1 MSKTAPANLKG
12 TSAGGNEATLE
23 MKLDHNNM
31 MKNLKSKK
39 SKVTIPRLVKTT
51 KAPPVRAYPGEVTI
65 PEKKILDAIYFDDL
79 IAEEEALM
87 NENVT
92 EELTSEELM
101 RDPEYLKI
109 DQSKLPLEMFDN
121 VELEALD
128 RTPEEWV
135 ATNSTASTPY
145 YHSGEWIWRPVA
157 VKGFDPIAKEYN
169 VHFLPNGIMK
179 KVKRLNLQFDIENAD
194 KFKARRNMAESARTE
209 AKQIMR
215 LDFFVEQQPTNEIRI
230 ISKKSIHKIHERIID
245 GLPINIP
252 FPDPDTRVGK
262 VLRNLTGDIIHFY
275 TRTMKRTVLYAK
287 LSGPFQKIDAI
298 ARCKQLRLPGPPVKP
313 AVPRYGKV
321 HCPDYP
327 FYERVQRIENLHYSS
342 IREVLNVYR
351 WLHNK
356 WIQTFQFYNF
366 YDDKLANLTL
376 PCPLK
381 QFKDLQ
387 TEKLEDMI
395 KVLQKDFHRAF
406 MDQFMDWVQDV
417 YDFFQSNLNV
427 YLHSA
432 LHKLFRVLDLK
443 LGTFLRSI
451 LLSSLNTWQN
461 LVTQYTDIQ
470 ESERIRLPQTKDE
483 GGNDEEKGI
492 DETEPIEIEED
503 DLIARIRKRL
513 SLRRTELTFPIQP
526 RTPLFQ
532 VELVLTG
539 DRIVLEPSLEDMQV
553 CFIQLIDKM
562 IIAMR
567 SFYSIDKD
575 TMSLLILEPRIL
587 FNVGAGDPLF
597 SDVDTAI
604 RKTKATINDRLQ
616 KSMIAPT
623 KLCKMF
629 NEYAWLVRDDV
640 NDYLENYMAR
650 DPPPTAADYSE
661 ELEKLN
667 RAMEEVTELS
677 FSNENFYLVNL
688 STETISALLI
698 SRARELR
705 DGLSQIIAN
714 ECRQNNVAVIDQ
726 YNAILDRIAEKPA
739 NEKQL
744 ADLRDFIETSKTTVA
759 ELKKTVSDIRGTL
772 KLLEK
777 YNIPLTVEDMGLS
790 WSTLEY
796 PSKVEHSGKEVEI
809 ALEAD
814 KIRMMDRL
822 ALQKDQFEKTI
833 EQLGNEVKAGM
844 LLDDYNDREKVV
856 EKINALMDS
865 IHDAKRKGEDFN
877 MREKVF
883 GFAPTDYVILEQYE
897 EKLMPIYKLWNMV
910 SDFYNSKNDWLNG
923 DFKELEGNK
932 IEEAVTDWWKTSYK
946 LAKSLEEEYP
956 GASSCS
962 MRLREDTTEFRKNMP
977 VIQSLASKALK
988 RRHWEALSEL
998 LGKNIDPEEDLT
1010 LQALLDLDAAAHIE
1024 SIQEVTI
1031 AAEKEYNLEKSLN
1044 SMIKEWQSIEFEVK
1058 DYKTSGTYVV
1068 GGIDEI
1074 ISLLDDHIVKTQT
1087 MRGSPYIR
1095 PIEKECKNWEHKL
1108 KYAQSMLDEVIA
1120 CQRTWMYLEP
1130 IFGSEDIMRQLP
1142 TEAKR
1147 FQGVDTLWRKTMAE
1161 AHQDPNFMTMADP
1174 DKRIEEKFKK
1184 ANEKLEEITKGL
1196 NDYLE
1201 MKRLYFPRFFFLSND
1216 ELLEILSQTKEPR
1229 AVQPHLGKCFEG
1241 INKVKFEKDLKISQ
1255 IISAEGEE
1263 VNLDRPVDPENP
1275 ANKGNVEK
1283 WLLEI
1288 ESIQWESVRT
1298 LTVGSLAE
1306 YPKIHRKQWIL
1317 NWPAQVILGVSS
1329 VFWTQEVTAALV
1341 AGGGKALIECNN
1353 KLDMQLKDMVAL
1365 VRGKLSKLER
1375 KTLGALTT
1383 IDVHN
1388 RDVVAKMVDLGTKDV
1403 TDFEWMSQLR
1413 YYWEDAWKDGQAVKK
1428 GMKTLVARIVNARC
1442 LYGYEYL
1449 GNTMRLVITALT
1461 DRCYRTM
1468 IGAVDLLYGGAPE
1481 GPAGTGKTETVKDL
1495 SKAVAIH
1502 CVVFNC
1508 SDGLDYLA
1516 MAKFFKGLAG
1526 CGSWCCFDEFN
1537 RINIEVLSVI
1547 AQQILVINQAKREN
1561 KEMFHFEGTY
1571 MKLNQN
1577 CNVFIT
1583 MNPGYAGRAEL
1594 PDNLKALFR
1603 PCAMMVPDYA
1613 MIGEIRLY
1621 SFGFEAARENA
1632 QKIVRVLQ
1640 LSSEQL
1646 SSQKHYDYGMRAV
1659 NSILVAAGNLRQQLG
1674 DDPEWDEAKI
1684 VLRSINDVN
1693 LAKFLVEDL
1702 PLFKGI
1708 TSDLFPGVVL
1718 PKADY
1723 GVLMECLKET
1733 GDAGVEVAP
1742 DNLYY
1747 LENKPEYINKT
1758 IQLYEMVLVRHG
1770 VMVVGQTCSGKTA
1783 TVHHLAK
1790 AMTKACN
1797 DGSTLF
1803 ERVQIHTIN
1812 PKSVTSK
1819 QLYGLFDENTHEF
1832 VEGILAVTFRKCAK
1846 DTSPDRKWMMFDGP
1860 VDAVWI
1866 ENMNTVLDD
1875 NKKLC
1880 LTSGEIIKM
1889 SDPMTMFFEAEDL
1902 EQASPATVS
1911 RVGMIFCETR
1921 NIGWMAIRNI
1931 WLKSLT
1937 SAQLKDHFDYLSG
1950 LFDWIF
1956 PMISYFVAKYCKQPT
1971 QMASQELIFSLTRLL
1986 KCLID
1991 AVDGDPVAGISTGD
2005 PNKSIEG
2012 CFLFAVVWSVGACVD
2027 GDGRK
2032 RFDEL
2037 FRKILRAEI
2046 YETAEY
2052 ADFLIKN
2059 PDYVPDEN
2067 RKSMIAPPDEG
2078 FVYDYIFDAKSNK
2091 WSNWLEGQPT
2101 YKIARDA
2108 TFNSIVVPTIDTIRN
2123 EWVLERLLKRGYH
2136 VLCTGDTGTGKS
2148 VSIKNKLLSGMPSNF
2163 NSIALNFSAQTS
2175 ANQTQDLIDSKLD
2188 KRRKG
2193 VIGPPLGMTTIVFVD
2208 DLNMPAKEEYGAQPP
2223 IEILRQWMDH
2233 RGWYDRKENEFRRL
2247 VDIQFCAA
2255 MGPPGGGRTRITQR
2269 YVRHFNLINFV
2280 NFSNESLARVFG
2292 TILDW
2297 RLNQGFSNNIKGL
2310 SASTIQATL
2319 NVYNTIAASLLPT
2332 PAKSHYTFN
2341 LRDLSKVF
2349 QGILTGDVNTIK
2361 EKDQFIRLWSHEC
2374 MRVFHDR
2381 LIDDSDRAW
2390 FKQLIGSV
2398 VKECFNADFDKMK
2411 GEHANIIFCNFADPK
2426 SLTKPYVELVDRTN
2440 LPKVMGD
2447 YLEDYNQMTTK
2458 PMNLVLFESAV
2469 EHIAR
2474 ISRII
2479 NQPYGNA
2486 LLVGVGGSGRKSLT
2500 TLAVSIAD
2508 FELFTIE
2515 ITKSYGINEWRED
2528 IKSMMNKAGVQNKP
2542 TVFMMDDTQI
2552 VKETFLEDINGILN
2566 TGEVANLFN
2575 SEEMGV
2581 IMESLSK
2588 ACQEVGVNPGIPAE
2602 VYNFFISRVRTN
2614 LHLVLC
2620 LSPIG
2625 ESFRTRLRMFP
2636 SLVNCCTI
2644 DWFTEWPDQALRS
2657 VANFFLTGVDLEP
2670 KIKEGVVDVCV
2681 DMQQKVVG
2689 LSKKY
2694 QLEMG
2699 RHYYVTP
2706 TSYLE
2711 LINTFKKLLNV
2722 QRQEVYDA
2730 KARYDNGLSKLLDT
2744 ANQVNDMQV
2753 YLEDLQPKL
2762 KEATVATDAL
2772 LVKISADRIVA
2783 NEQSVIVNAE
2793 AKKCDEQAREATD
2806 LKVSCENDLAE
2817 AIPAL
2822 EAAEKALKNLDKSD
2836 IVEMKAMKKPSN
2848 AIKMTMAAICIML
2861 EVKPD
2866 KKVKD
2871 GDPRIDPYWGPAT
2884 KELLNDPRF
2893 LQRLQT
2899 YDRDNMDPDVVSKA
2913 KGFTDDPEFDPEVV
2927 AKKGSV
2933 AAAGLAK
2940 WVHAMVKYD
2949 RVARLV
2955 APKRAALKQ
2964 AEATLKEAQETL
2976 ALKQAALKEVMDK
2989 VAELERSL
2997 KEAEDKKIALKNQ
3010 VEDCEAKLRRA
3021 DALIKGLGGE
3031 KTRWTEMSKVLAEKY
3046 DNVTGDIVLS
3056 AGVIAYMGAFIAS
3069 YREDAI
3075 RQWSSLLRS
3084 KNITCSEG
3092 FKLQDVLGSPVQIR
3106 SWVINRLPNDSFSIE
3121 NGIMLFR
3128 SNRWPLMID
3137 PQGQANKWVKKME
3150 ETSGLK
3156 VVKQNQGNFVRT
3168 IENAVQFGSPVL
3180 LENVPE
3186 SLDPILEPILLKQI
3200 VIAGGVATIRLGD
3213 ATIEYDKGFRL
3224 YITTKLRNPHYP
3236 PELCVKVNLL
3246 NFMATAE
3253 GLQDQML
3260 GRVVAM
3266 EQKELELQRQQLIIE
3281 DAENQRQLKE
3291 IEDKILY
3298 LLKNAEGNILDDEV
3312 LIDTLGDSKKTS
3324 NIIQEKVKIAEQTQN
3339 RIAKVRQGYIPVAFQ
3354 ASQLFFCIADLGIV
3368 DPMYQYSLDWYINL
3382 YEMSIEQAEKSKHL
3396 EERLKNLNECFT
3408 YILYRNV
3415 CRSLFEKDKLLFSFL
3430 LTTKIMLGNKSLDF
3444 QELKFFLQG
3453 STSMDLIEP
3462 NPYKDWLADNL
3473 WNNILTL
3480 CELPFFHGANDFKQ
3494 FFKSNSTKFEEIIN
3508 SNTPTDHLQTI
3519 LLNFD
3524 KNLETFRKLCILR
3537 CIRPDVVVPYIQQ
3550 FIAEKMGNKFIEPP
3564 PFNMKECFADSKC
3577 TTPLIFV
3584 LTPGAAPMTELLKL
3598 AEEMGY
3604 SNKLQAI
3611 SLGQGQGPIAE
3622 NAIQEA
3628 SDKGSWV
3635 CLQNCHLSISWM
3647 PTLEKICEE
3656 FTEDTLHPNFRLWLT
3671 SEPSVAFPAFVL
3683 QNGVKMTNE
3692 PAKGMRANLLGSLY
3706 QVDDSWFESCNRK
3719 NEFKKMLFGLCFFH
3733 ASVRERRKFGP
3744 LGWNIQYVFSAPD
3757 LRISMD
3763 QLRIFLDDLRPD
3775 DSIPFAALAYLVGEC
3790 NYGGRVTD
3798 DKDRRCIMN
3807 ILDDFYNPK
3816 ILKDDYLFSPSGI
3829 YYAPV
3834 PGSLESYREYVRA
3847 LPYNE
3852 GPEVFGLH
3860 DNANITCAITE
3871 TNALLDTALSLQPR
3885 SVSGE
3890 GKGWGEILDELARDI
3905 GNKIPAPYDIE
3916 KALIMFPVRYEES
3929 MNTVLTQELIRFNRL
3944 TMTLTSSLKEVQ
3956 KAIKGLV
3963 LMSAELEQMGN
3974 SMVIGRVPSLWA
3986 AVAYPSLKPLGSWVN
4001 DLLER
4006 LHFLKNWMDNGT
4018 SPPVYWISGF
4028 FFTQAFITGTLQ
4040 NYARKHAIP
4049 IDKAEFDFRV
4059 LTPAEVESAN
4069 NTKPEDG
4076 AFIRGLFMEGAR
4088 WDVKT
4093 HVIAESNPRELFVAM
4108 PYIHLNPKLRTDVPL
4123 VEGVPEQYT
4132 GYTNGTAHVYMCP
4145 VYKTSFRQGVLST
4158 TGHSTNFVMFL
4169 RIPMAKQHKQKHWIK
4184 RGVALL
4190 TQLDS

>member
-1 MSKTAPANLKG
+1 
-12 TSAGGNEATLE
+12 
-23 MKLDHNNM
+23 
-31 MKNLKSKK
+31 
-39 SKVTIPRLVKTT
+39 
-51 KAPPVRAYPGEVTI
+51 
-65 PEKKILDAIYFDDL
+65 
-79 IAEEEALM
+79 
-87 NENVT
+87 
-92 EELTSEELM
+92 
-101 RDPEYLKI
+101 
-109 DQSKLPLEMFDN
+109 
-121 VELEALD
+121 
-128 RTPEEWV
+128 
-135 ATNSTASTPY
+135 
-145 YHSGEWIWRPVA
+145 
-157 VKGFDPIAKEYN
+157 
-169 VHFLPNGIMK
+169 
-179 KVKRLNLQFDIENAD
+179 
-194 KFKARRNMAESARTE
+194 
-209 AKQIMR
+209 
-215 LDFFVEQQPTNEIRI
+215 
-230 ISKKSIHKIHERIID
+230 
-245 GLPINIP
+245 
-252 FPDPDTRVGK
+252 
-262 VLRNLTGDIIHFY
+262 
-275 TRTMKRTVLYAK
+275 
-287 LSGPFQKIDAI
+287 
-298 ARCKQLRLPGPPVKP
+298 
-313 AVPRYGKV
+313 
-321 HCPDYP
+321 
-327 FYERVQRIENLHYSS
+327 
-342 IREVLNVYR
+342 
-351 WLHNK
+351 
-356 WIQTFQFYNF
+356 
-366 YDDKLANLTL
+366 
-376 PCPLK
+376 
-381 QFKDLQ
+381 
-387 TEKLEDMI
+387 
-395 KVLQKDFHRAF
+395 
-406 MDQFMDWVQDV
+406 
-417 YDFFQSNLNV
+417 
-427 YLHSA
+427 
-432 LHKLFRVLDLK
+432 
-443 LGTFLRSI
+443 
-451 LLSSLNTWQN
+451 
-461 LVTQYTDIQ
+461 
-470 ESERIRLPQTKDE
+470 
-483 GGNDEEKGI
+483 
-492 DETEPIEIEED
+492 
-503 DLIARIRKRL
+503 
-513 SLRRTELTFPIQP
+513 
-526 RTPLFQ
+526 
-532 VELVLTG
+532 
-539 DRIVLEPSLEDMQV
+539 
-553 CFIQLIDKM
+553 
-562 IIAMR
+562 
-567 SFYSIDKD
+567 
-575 TMSLLILEPRIL
+575 
-587 FNVGAGDPLF
+587 
-597 SDVDTAI
+597 
-604 RKTKATINDRLQ
+604 
-616 KSMIAPT
+616 
-623 KLCKMF
+623 
-629 NEYAWLVRDDV
+629 
-640 NDYLENYMAR
+640 
-650 DPPPTAADYSE
+650 
-661 ELEKLN
+661 
-667 RAMEEVTELS
+667 
-677 FSNENFYLVNL
+677 
-688 STETISALLI
+688 
-698 SRARELR
+698 
-705 DGLSQIIAN
+705 
-714 ECRQNNVAVIDQ
+714 
-726 YNAILDRIAEKPA
+726 
-739 NEKQL
+739 
-744 ADLRDFIETSKTTVA
+744 
-759 ELKKTVSDIRGTL
+759 
-772 KLLEK
+772 
-777 YNIPLTVEDMGLS
+777 
-790 WSTLEY
+790 
-796 PSKVEHSGKEVEI
+796 
-809 ALEAD
+809 
-814 KIRMMDRL
+814 
-822 ALQKDQFEKTI
+822 
-833 EQLGNEVKAGM
+833 M
-844 LLDDYNDREKVV
+844 LL
-856 EKINALMDS
+856 
-865 IHDAKRKGEDFN
+865 
-877 MREKVF
+877 
-883 GFAPTDYVILEQYE
+883 
-897 EKLMPIYKLWNMV
+897 
-910 SDFYNSKNDWLNG
+910 
-923 DFKELEGNK
+923 
-932 IEEAVTDWWKTSYK
+932 
-946 LAKSLEEEYP
+946 
-956 GASSCS
+956 
-962 MRLREDTTEFRKNMP
+962 
-977 VIQSLASKALK
+977 
-988 RRHWEALSEL
+988 
-998 LGKNIDPEEDLT
+998 
-1010 LQALLDLDAAAHIE
+1010 
-1024 SIQEVTI
+1024 
-1031 AAEKEYNLEKSLN
+1031 
-1044 SMIKEWQSIEFEVK
+1044 
-1058 DYKTSGTYVV
+1058 
-1068 GGIDEI
+1068 
-1074 ISLLDDHIVKTQT
+1074 
-1087 MRGSPYIR
+1087 
-1095 PIEKECKNWEHKL
+1095 
-1108 KYAQSMLDEVIA
+1108 
-1120 CQRTWMYLEP
+1120 
-1130 IFGSEDIMRQLP
+1130 
-1142 TEAKR
+1142 
-1147 FQGVDTLWRKTMAE
+1147 
-1161 AHQDPNFMTMADP
+1161 
-1174 DKRIEEKFKK
+1174 
-1184 ANEKLEEITKGL
+1184 
-1196 NDYLE
+1196 
-1201 MKRLYFPRFFFLSND
+1201 
-1216 ELLEILSQTKEPR
+1216 
-1229 AVQPHLGKCFEG
+1229 
-1241 INKVKFEKDLKISQ
+1241 
-1255 IISAEGEE
+1255 
-1263 VNLDRPVDPENP
+1263 
-1275 ANKGNVEK
+1275 
-1283 WLLEI
+1283 
-1288 ESIQWESVRT
+1288 
-1298 LTVGSLAE
+1298 
-1306 YPKIHRKQWIL
+1306 
-1317 NWPAQVILGVSS
+1317 
-1329 VFWTQEVTAALV
+1329 
-1341 AGGGKALIECNN
+1341 
-1353 KLDMQLKDMVAL
+1353 
-1365 VRGKLSKLER
+1365 
-1375 KTLGALTT
+1375 
-1383 IDVHN
+1383 
-1388 RDVVAKMVDLGTKDV
+1388 
-1403 TDFEWMSQLR
+1403 
-1413 YYWEDAWKDGQAVKK
+1413 
-1428 GMKTLVARIVNARC
+1428 
-1442 LYGYEYL
+1442 
-1449 GNTMRLVITALT
+1449 
-1461 DRCYRTM
+1461 
-1468 IGAVDLLYGGAPE
+1468 
-1481 GPAGTGKTETVKDL
+1481 DL

-1571 MKLNQN
+1571 MKLNPN

-1708 TSDLFPGVVL
+1708 TSDLFPGVIL

-1723 GVLMECLKET
+1723 EVLTKCLNET
-1733 GDAGVEVAP
+1733 ANNGVEVAP
-1742 DNLYY
+1742 ENMYY
-1747 LENKPEYINKT
+1747 LETKPEYINKT

-1783 TVHHLAK
+1783 TIHHLAK
-1790 AMTKACN
+1790 AMTLAN
-1797 DGSTLF
+1797 NEGSDLF
-1803 ERVQIHTIN
+1803 AKVQIHTIN

-1880 LTSGEIIKM
+1880 LNSGEIIKM

-1921 NIGWMAIRNI
+1921 NIGWQAVRNI
-1931 WLKSLT
+1931 WLRFLPTTT
-1937 SAQLKDHFDYLSG
+1937 SDHQDYLSG
-1950 LFDWIF
+1950 LFDWMF
-1956 PMISYFVAKYCKQPT
+1956 PIISYLVTKWCKQPT
-1971 QMASQELIFSLTRLL
+1971 TMAPQELIFSLTRLL
-1986 KCLID
+1986 KCMLDFDDGMASD
-1991 AVDGDPVAGISTGD
+1991 ATKA
-2005 PNKSIEG
+2005 IEG
-2012 CFLFAVVWSVGACVD
+2012 SFLFSTIWSVGACVD
-2027 GDGRK
+2027 GEGRK
-2032 RFDEL
+2032 KFDHM
-2037 FRKILRAEI
+2037 FRQILNGEI
-2046 YETAEY
+2046 YGTPEF
-2052 ADFLIKN
+2052 ADFKIKN
-2059 PDYVPDEN
+2059 PDYIADEN
-2067 RKSMIAPPDEG
+2067 RKAIVGIPEEG
-2078 FVYDYIFDAKSNK
+2078 AVYDYLFDAKTAK
-2091 WSNWLEGQPT
+2091 WVNWLEGQPT
-2101 YKIARDA
+2101 FKIPREA

-2123 EWVLERLLKRGYH
+2123 EWILEKLLKKGFH
-2136 VLCTGDTGTGKS
+2136 VLCTGETGTGKS

-2163 NSIALNFSAQTS
+2163 NSISLNFSAQTS

-2193 VIGPPLGMTTIVFVD
+2193 VIGPPLGMVTIVFVD

-2297 RLNQGFSNNIKGL
+2297 RLNQGFANPVKQL
-2310 SASTIQATL
+2310 SGAAVQATL
-2319 NVYNTIAASLLPT
+2319 NIYNTIAASLLPT

-2349 QGILTGDVNTIK
+2349 QGMLMCDPNSVK
-2361 EKDQFIRLWSHEC
+2361 EKESFIRLWAHEC

-2381 LIDDSDRAW
+2381 LIDDQDRSW
-2390 FKQLIGSV
+2390 FKDLIAATS
-2398 VKECFNADFDKMK
+2398 KEVFNADFHKVK
-2411 GEHANIIFCNFADPK
+2411 GEHANLIFCNFGDPK
-2426 SLTKPYVELVDRTN
+2426 SLTKPYVELIDRSN
-2440 LPKVMGD
+2440 LPKIMAD

-2458 PMNLVLFESAV
+2458 PMNLVLFESAI

-2515 ITKSYGINEWRED
+2515 ITKSYGMNEWRED
-2528 IKSMMNKAGVQNKP
+2528 IKSMMNKAGCLNKP

-2575 SEEMGV
+2575 AEEMGAV
-2581 IMESLSK
+2581 MEALSK
-2588 ACQEVGVNPGIPAE
+2588 PCQEAGINPGVPAE
-2602 VYNFFISRVRTN
+2602 VYNFFVSRVRTN

-2644 DWFTEWPDQALRS
+2644 DWFTEWPEEALRS
-2657 VANFFLTGVDLEP
+2657 VANFFLASIELDAPV
-2670 KIKEGVVDVCV
+2670 KKGVVDVCV
-2681 DMQQKVVG
+2681 DMQQRVVT
-2689 LSKKY
+2689 LSKRY
-2694 QLEMG
+2694 LAEMG

-2711 LINTFKKLLNV
+2711 LINTFKNLLNV
-2722 QRQEVYDA
+2722 QRQEVWDA

-2762 KEATVATDAL
+2762 KEATIATDAL

-2783 NEQSVIVNAE
+2783 NEQSVIVEAE
-2793 AKKCDEQAREATD
+2793 AKKCNEQAREANE

-2822 EAAEKALKNLDKSD
+2822 EAAERALKNLDKSD

-2848 AIKMTMAAICIML
+2848 AIKMTMAAISIML
-2861 EVKPD
+2861 GVKPD

-2893 LQRLQT
+2893 LNRLQT
-2899 YDRDNMDPDVVSKA
+2899 YDRDNMDPAVVASA

-2955 APKRAALKQ
+2955 APKRAALKE
-2964 AEATLKEAQETL
+2964 AETTLKEAQENL
-2976 ALKQAALKEVMDK
+2976 SIKQAALKEVTDK
-2989 VAELERSL
+2989 VAELERGL
-2997 KEAEDKKIALKNQ
+2997 KEAEEKKIALKNQ

-3031 KTRWTEMSKVLAEKY
+3031 KTRWTEMSKQLAETY
-3046 DNVTGDIVLS
+3046 NNVTGDIVLA
-3056 AGVIAYMGAFIAS
+3056 AGVIAYLGAFIAS
-3069 YREDAI
+3069 YRDDAI
-3075 RQWSSLLRS
+3075 KQWSSLLRQKS
-3084 KNITCSEG
+3084 IPCSEG
-3092 FKLQDVLGSPVQIR
+3092 FKLQETLGSPVLIR

-3121 NGIMLFR
+3121 NGIMLFK

-3150 ETSGLK
+3150 EHRQLK

-3200 VIAGGVATIRLGD
+3200 VVAGGVATIRLGD
-3213 ATIEYDKGFRL
+3213 ATIEYDKNFRL

-3266 EQKELELQRQQLIIE
+3266 EQKELELQRQQLIVE

-3324 NIIQEKVKIAEQTQN
+3324 NIIQEKVKVAEQTQV

-3354 ASQLFFCIADLGIV
+3354 AAHLFFCIADLASV
-3368 DPMYQYSLDWYINL
+3368 DPMYQYSLDWYIAL
-3382 YEMSIEQAEKSKHL
+3382 YEMSIEQAEKAKHL
-3396 EERLKNLNECFT
+3396 EDRLRNLNECFT

-3430 LTTKIMLGNKSLDF
+3430 LTTKIMLGQKTLDSH
-3444 QELKFFLQG
+3444 EMRFFLQG
-3453 STSMDLIEP
+3453 STSMDLLEA
-3462 NPYKDWLADNL
+3462 NPYKWLSDKA
-3473 WNNILTL
+3473 WNDLCTL
-3480 CELPFFHGANDFKQ
+3480 CELSAFHDFKSS
-3494 FFKSNSTKFEEIIN
+3494 FKAHAHKWEEVIS
-3508 SNTPTDHLQTI
+3508 SNTPNDLVHQI
-3519 LLNFD
+3519 IGD
-3524 KNLETFRKLCILR
+3524 KMDSFKKLCVLR
-3537 CIRPDVVVPYIQQ
+3537 CLRPDVVVPGVMQ
-3550 FIAEKMGNKFIEPP
+3550 FIAEKMGTKFIEPP

-3604 SNKLQAI
+3604 NNKLVAI

-3622 NAIQEA
+3622 NAIQDA
-3628 SDKGSWV
+3628 SDKGTWV

-3656 FTEDTLHPNFRLWLT
+3656 FSEETLHPNFRLWLT
-3671 SEPSVAFPAFVL
+3671 SEPSPHFPAFVL

-3706 QVDDSWFESCNRK
+3706 QVEDSWFETCVRR

-3733 ASVRERRKFGP
+3733 AAVRERRKFGP

-3763 QLRIFLDDLRPD
+3763 QLRIFLDDLKPGD
-3775 DSIPFAALAYLVGEC
+3775 PIPFAALAYLAGEC

-3807 ILDDFYNPK
+3807 ILDDFYNPA
-3816 ILKDDYLFSPSGI
+3816 ILDDSYRFSPSGT
-3829 YYAPV
+3829 YYAP
-3834 PGSLESYREYVRA
+3834 PSDTLENYREFVRS

-3885 SVSGE
+3885 AASGE
-3890 GKGWGEILDELARDI
+3890 GKSWGETLDELAKDI
-3905 GNKIPAPYDIE
+3905 SSRVPAQYDIE
-3916 KALIMFPVRYEES
+3916 RALIMFPVRYEES

-3944 TMTLTSSLKEVQ
+3944 IQEVAISLREVQ

-3974 SMVIGRVPSLWA
+3974 AMVIGKVPSMWA

-4006 LHFLKNWMDNGT
+4006 LHFLRDWMENGT
-4018 SPPVYWISGF
+4018 SPPVFWISGF

-4040 NYARKHAIP
+4040 NYARKHSIP
-4049 IDKAEFDFRV
+4049 IDKVRCAICV
-4059 LTPAEVESAN
+4059 LYH
-4069 NTKPEDG
+4069 
-4076 AFIRGLFMEGAR
+4076 I
-4088 WDVKT
+4088 
-4093 HVIAESNPRELFVAM
+4093 
-4108 PYIHLNPKLRTDVPL
+4108 
-4123 VEGVPEQYT
+4123 Q
-4132 GYTNGTAHVYMCP
+4132 
-4145 VYKTSFRQGVLST
+4145 
-4158 TGHSTNFVMFL
+4158 
-4169 RIPMAKQHKQKHWIK
+4169 
-4184 RGVALL
+4184 
-4190 TQLDS
+4190 